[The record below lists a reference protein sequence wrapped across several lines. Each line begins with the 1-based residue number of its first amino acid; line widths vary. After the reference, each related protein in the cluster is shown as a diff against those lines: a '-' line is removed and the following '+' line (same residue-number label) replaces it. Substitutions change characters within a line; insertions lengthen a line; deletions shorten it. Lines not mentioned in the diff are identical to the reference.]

1 MTQPAPDFR
10 SGDGHR
16 PWWETRPFV
25 ALLII
30 LAMVPLLYPPV
41 PPLVDLLGHMG
52 RYRVEVDLATSP
64 WLSRYYGFHWAAIGN
79 LGVDVMILP
88 LSKLF
93 GLELAVKLTV
103 LAIPPLT
110 VAGFLWVARE
120 VHGRLPPTALFA
132 LPFIYS
138 HPFMFGFVNYALSIA
153 LAFLAF
159 GLWLRLARLNRLRL
173 RAILFVPISLIVFFA
188 HTFGWGV
195 LGLLCFSAE
204 AVRQHD
210 AGRSWPRAAIT
221 AALHASVM
229 ALPLLIMIAWRSEMG
244 GGITK
249 GWFVAKFKTSFI
261 LLALRD
267 RWKGFDIGSLAVA
280 LILLLSMIVEARRPR
295 GTLTFSRNLA
305 FSSLV
310 LLAGYFLLPWMI
322 FGSAYADMRLF
333 PYVVAVALLAI
344 RFRDQVPM
352 HTARV
357 LAVLGLLFFLV
368 RIGGLT
374 ASMAIA
380 ADDQSA
386 KLRAL
391 DMCPELIAAGTKLA
405 GTGTGDEVRAM
416 LFMLESECCH
426 RFGGTTVAAWKRVTL
441 IRWGT
446 EAAHLL
452 RYSRGTKAL
461 TAAEAEVVGLSFAIV
476 WDALADSSSSV
487 WEALARLPSASGP
500 RARGV
505 GPRKAGHSNHRR
517 FCPWLAHRRRGC
529 RFAAACDRQKAQPA
543 CIPAVG
549 RGAPVAGE
557 GAPRLKK
564 RQGKEVQSGR
574 PSRLESVRD
583 IVDDILSAFRF

>member
-1 MTQPAPDFR
+1 
-10 SGDGHR
+10 
-16 PWWETRPFV
+16 
-25 ALLII
+25 
-30 LAMVPLLYPPV
+30 MVPLLYPPI

-79 LGVDVMILP
+79 LGVDVLILP

-93 GLELAVKLTV
+93 GLELAVKLIV

-210 AGRSWPRAAIT
+210 AGRSWPRAGIN

-244 GGITK
+244 GGMTK

-267 RWKGFDIGSLAVA
+267 RWKAFDIASLAVA

-310 LLAGYFLLPWMI
+310 LLTGYFLLPWMI

-368 RIGGLT
+368 RLGGLT

-391 DMCPELIAAGTKLA
+391 DHVPMGSRL
-405 GTGTGDEVRAM
+405 
-416 LFMLESECCH
+416 
-426 RFGGTTVAAWKRVTL
+426 VTL
-441 IRWGT
+441 VGDGCGKDWGLPRNRHLGAMAIVRRHAFSNDQWVT
-446 EAAHLL
+446 AGANLLELRYREAGRFSADPSQIVGQSDCDPRIKWTIDTALKALPRDRFDYLWLVDPPKFDPRLLEGMKPVWRGPGSTLL
-452 RYSRGTKAL
+452 R
-461 TAAEAEVVGLSFAIV
+461 IN
-476 WDALADSSSSV
+476 
-487 WEALARLPSASGP
+487 P
-500 RARGV
+500 
-505 GPRKAGHSNHRR
+505 AG
-517 FCPWLAHRRRGC
+517 
-529 RFAAACDRQKAQPA
+529 
-543 CIPAVG
+543 
-549 RGAPVAGE
+549 
-557 GAPRLKK
+557 
-564 RQGKEVQSGR
+564 
-574 PSRLESVRD
+574 
-583 IVDDILSAFRF
+583 